1 MSLIINAFQGEL
13 DAIERGDGLTQ
24 HRVNRTEETVL
35 EFMKLFSPK
44 RVVLRGVVVHPS
56 YPSTW
61 EAEEGRPLSVQSQPA
76 L

>member
-24 HRVNRTEETVL
+24 RRVNRTEESML

-44 RVVLRGVVVHPS
+44 CVVLRGGGS
-56 YPSTW
+56 
-61 EAEEGRPLSVQSQPA
+61 APLLS
-76 L
+76 